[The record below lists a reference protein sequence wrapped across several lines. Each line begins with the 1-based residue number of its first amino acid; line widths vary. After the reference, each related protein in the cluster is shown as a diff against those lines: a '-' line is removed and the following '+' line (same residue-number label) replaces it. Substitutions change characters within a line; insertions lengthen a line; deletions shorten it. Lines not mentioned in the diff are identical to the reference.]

1 MLYFLLASS
10 LSGWELLI
18 YIIAYILVMMLA
30 LVLHEFSHGFTA
42 YKCGDDTARLSG
54 RLSLNPFNHIDI
66 FGLMSFL
73 FIGFGWAKP
82 VPVNS
87 LKFRNYKR
95 GQRLVSLSG
104 VVTNFVLA
112 FIFSGLA
119 FFFATPLVNNS
130 NLFLNFIGY
139 FLIFGFYINISY
151 AIFNLLPIYPL
162 DGFNF
167 LKSFLRPDNKYVS
180 FMERYGSIILIIFI
194 VTSAFNYVYNYFLYG
209 IEFLLYGFWGLF

>member
-18 YIIAYILVMMLA
+18 YIIAYIFAMMLA

-104 VVTNFVLA
+104 VVTNFILA

-130 NLFLNFIGY
+130 NLFLNFKV
-139 FLIFGFYINISY
+139 LVQKCLKKNI
-151 AIFNLLPIYPL
+151 
-162 DGFNF
+162 
-167 LKSFLRPDNKYVS
+167 
-180 FMERYGSIILIIFI
+180 MIIK
-194 VTSAFNYVYNYFLYG
+194 
-209 IEFLLYGFWGLF
+209 IE